1 VNTRRQIIRWIGAV
15 AGTVVGLLPR
25 LRRQA
30 LAQETEELQ
39 FEPVATLADL
49 EDNPLL
55 LEDDEFSGGPALIFQ
70 TEGEDEEETLVAL
83 NPTCTHR
90 GCIVDLKGDEL
101 VCPCHG
107 ATYSLDGK
115 VTKGPAT
122 EDLVVY
128 QIRIEDETILLAAE
142 A

>member
-1 VNTRRQIIRWIGAV
+1 M
-15 AGTVVGLLPR
+15 AGTVVGLWPR

-30 LAQETEELQ
+30 VAQEAEESA
-39 FEPVATLADL
+39 FEGVATLADL
-49 EDNPLL
+49 EEGPLL
-55 LEDDEFSGGPALIFQ
+55 LEEDEFSGGPALIFQ
-70 TEGEDEEETLVAL
+70 TEGEDEEQIVVAL

-90 GCIVDLKGDEL
+90 GCTVDLKGDEL

-107 ATYSLDGK
+107 ATFSLDGK
-115 VTKGPAT
+115 VTKGPAR

-128 QIRIEDETILLAAE
+128 QVRVEEEDILLATTE